1 MNLLA
6 GGKTCYRKNWTI
18 QRKYYSILKDE
29 ATDFEMK
36 GERTNSSNLRFV
48 DKNNIIRVKFAN
60 FLEYKNNLTGAG
72 L

>member
-1 MNLLA
+1 
-6 GGKTCYRKNWTI
+6 
-18 QRKYYSILKDE
+18 
-29 ATDFEMK
+29 MK